1 MVGQVEA
8 HQLLLQPQLFGGGV
22 IGHRSRLGGGAQ
34 VAAGG
39 SAGFRGGGQQVKQV
53 ALAAGPV
60 AGAGGGPVDDQ
71 IQVGH
76 QLGAVGL
83 GLEAIEGTAV
93 HQRFQGAAVEG
104 AAGDAV
110 AQVGQ
115 GAEWAIGAA
124 GLQQGADGAIAEV
137 AHGGEAK
144 QDPLTHGGE
153 VDAGGVDIG
162 GHHLNAHGVAV
173 GDVALHLVG
182 GAGVHREQGGHVGHR
197 VVGLEVGGL
206 VSHRAIGGGMALVE
220 AVFGEQ
226 HHLLEQR
233 FGDARVN
240 TPLTG
245 TLHEDALVLL
255 HLALFLLAH
264 GAPQQVGFTEGVAR
278 QVLGDAHDLLLVD
291 HDSVGLPQDR
301 LQLGVGEVDGFAA
314 VFAVD
319 EFGDQPRIEGARS
332 VEGEDRGDV
341 LQGGGFE
348 VAHDLAHAA

>member
-1 MVGQVEA
+1 MVGEVEA

-22 IGHRSRLGGGAQ
+22 IGHRRRLGGGAE
-34 VAAGG
+34 VATGIRSPGAGG
-39 SAGFRGGGQQVKQV
+39 GRQQVKQV

-83 GLEAIEGTAV
+83 GLKAIEGAAV

-115 GAEWAIGAA
+115 GAEGAIGAA
-124 GLQQGADGAIAEV
+124 GLQQGANGAITEV
-137 AHGGEAK
+137 AHGGEAE

-153 VDAGGVDIG
+153 VDPRGVHIG

-197 VVGLEVGGL
+197 VVGFEVGGL
-206 VSHRAIGGGMALVE
+206 VGHRAVGGGMALVE
-220 AVFGEQ
+220 A
-226 HHLLEQR
+226 
-233 FGDARVN
+233 
-240 TPLTG
+240 
-245 TLHEDALVLL
+245 
-255 HLALFLLAH
+255 
-264 GAPQQVGFTEGVAR
+264 
-278 QVLGDAHDLLLVD
+278 DAHKAC
-291 HDSVGLPQDR
+291 G
-301 LQLGVGEVDGFAA
+301 
-314 VFAVD
+314 
-319 EFGDQPRIEGARS
+319 
-332 VEGEDRGDV
+332 
-341 LQGGGFE
+341 
-348 VAHDLAHAA
+348 